1 MGYYCAWG
9 DAKKKGSSEEEGYEN
24 RITDIGEKRR
34 RCISN
39 TYGEAPLVPAPP
51 ISDDTDR
58 QFWAEDELSSSE
70 SRQRLTAK
78 RKRRHSVSY
87 RNRAANKSRSRT
99 SRPSNSSSDSIH
111 AETSAKVCRI
121 RKRWLNPKIEKL
133 QSRKASYINTEE
145 TACTVNKVISSE
157 HQASTSSS
165 RFENHESFLWREN
178 HCEQADNTLRN
189 VKKVRLKK
197 TRGPPKSKP
206 K

>member
-1 MGYYCAWG
+1 M
-9 DAKKKGSSEEEGYEN
+9 KGSSEEEGYEN
-24 RITDIGEKRR
+24 RVTDIGEKRR
-34 RCISN
+34 RRASN
-39 TYGEAPLVPAPP
+39 IYGEAPLVPAPP

-70 SRQRLTAK
+70 SRQRLTAR

-87 RNRAANKSRSRT
+87 RNRAANKSRSRA

-121 RKRWLNPKIEKL
+121 RKHWLNPKIEKL
-133 QSRKASYINTEE
+133 QSRKAYINTEE

-165 RFENHESFLWREN
+165 RLENHESVLWREN
-178 HCEQADNTLRN
+178 YCEQADNKRTLN

-197 TRGPPKSKP
+197 THGPPKSKP